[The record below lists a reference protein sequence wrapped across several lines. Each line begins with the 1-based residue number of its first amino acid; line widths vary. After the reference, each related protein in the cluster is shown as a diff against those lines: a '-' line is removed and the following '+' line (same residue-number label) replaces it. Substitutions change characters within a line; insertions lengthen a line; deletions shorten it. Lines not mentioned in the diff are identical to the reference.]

1 MAKPKGF
8 STMCWLGIALN
19 ILAIIYSIFVVTW
32 QGIFY
37 HSLKILPSL
46 ISLDVIQSDLEMLSE
61 TILCVT
67 AIFQLF
73 CLFQMLRERR
83 NYIDKMLYTFGIE
96 ILVTLKVLQYSNLD
110 LATNVMTIIII
121 TIAYGIPTI
130 YFCRQPVYSYFEK

>member
-19 ILAIIYSIFVVTW
+19 ILAIIYSIFVVMW

-46 ISLDVIQSDLEMLSE
+46 ISLDVIQSDLEILSE
-61 TILCVT
+61 SILCVT

-73 CLFQMLRERR
+73 CLFQMLRERQ
-83 NYIDKMLYTFGIE
+83 NCIDKILYTFGIE
-96 ILVTLKVLQYSNLD
+96 ILVNLKVLQYSNLD
-110 LATNVMTIIII
+110 FATNVMTIILII
-121 TIAYGIPTI
+121 IAYGIPTI
-130 YFCRQPVYSYFEK
+130 YFCRQPVYSYLEK

>member
-19 ILAIIYSIFVVTW
+19 ILAIIYSIFVVMW

-46 ISLDVIQSDLEMLSE
+46 ISLDVIQSDLEILSE
-61 TILCVT
+61 SILCVT

-73 CLFQMLRERR
+73 CLFQMLRERQ
-83 NYIDKMLYTFGIE
+83 NCIDKILYTFGIE

-110 LATNVMTIIII
+110 FATNVMTIILIENH
-121 TIAYGIPTI
+121 ARGHDVMSGNGPN
-130 YFCRQPVYSYFEK
+130 FLGLAN

>member
-19 ILAIIYSIFVVTW
+19 ILAIIYSIFVVMW

-46 ISLDVIQSDLEMLSE
+46 ISLDVIQSDLEILSE
-61 TILCVT
+61 SILCVT

-73 CLFQMLRERR
+73 CLFQMLRERQ
-83 NYIDKMLYTFGIE
+83 NCIDKILYTFGIE
-96 ILVTLKVLQYSNLD
+96 ILVELKVLQYSNLD
-110 LATNVMTIIII
+110 FATNVMTIILI

-130 YFCRQPVYSYFEK
+130 YFCRQPVYSYLEK

>member
-19 ILAIIYSIFVVTW
+19 ILAIIYSIFVVMW

-46 ISLDVIQSDLEMLSE
+46 ISLDVIQSDLEILSE
-61 TILCVT
+61 SILCVT

-73 CLFQMLRERR
+73 CLFQMLRERQ
-83 NYIDKMLYTFGIE
+83 NCIDKILYTFGIE

-110 LATNVMTIIII
+110 FATNVMTIILI

-130 YFCRQPVYSYFEK
+130 YFCRQPVYSYLEK